1 MRTRQV
7 FRSVGRLADG
17 REIIYFDEAPGT
29 GRADVADRRPLPPF
43 STGSQLRYD
52 PLLDEWVALAAH
64 RQNRTYLP
72 PPDECPLDPSQGE
85 RLSEIPAGD
94 YDVAVF
100 ENRFPSLA
108 PAPDTAAADHD
119 PALRARPSAGR
130 CEVVCFTSDHS
141 ASFSDLTPERARTVV
156 EAWADRTAELGA
168 RSDVAH
174 VYPFEN
180 RGIEIGVTL
189 QHPHGQIYAYP
200 FVPPR
205 IEAMRGAA
213 RKHRAATG
221 GNLFDTVVADERRAG
236 TRVVAQGEHWTA
248 FVPAAARWPY
258 EVRLFPL
265 RRVPTLAHLDEDQR
279 GELAGIY
286 LDLLSAFEG
295 LFPQPAE
302 GTDPPTP
309 YISAWHQAPV
319 GADGTPDTEFALHLQ
334 LFTLRRAPGKL
345 KYLAGSES
353 GMAAW
358 INDVAPEDAADRI
371 RAALPAS
378 AARRRTESKEQR

>member
-7 FRSVGRLADG
+7 FRSAGSLADG
-17 REIIYFDEAPGT
+17 REIIYFDEAPDT
-29 GRADVADRRPLPPF
+29 GRADVADRRPLPP
-43 STGSQLRYD
+43 STTGSQLRYD

-72 PPDECPLDPSQGE
+72 PPDECPLDPSAGE

-94 YDVAVF
+94 YDVVVF

-108 PAPDTAAADHD
+108 PAPEPADGGDD
-119 PALRARPSAGR
+119 PALLARPSAGR
-130 CEVVCFTSDHS
+130 CEVVCFTSDHA
-141 ASFSDLTPERARTVV
+141 ASFSDLTPARARTVV

-168 RSDVAH
+168 RPDVAH

-180 RGIEIGVTL
+180 RGVEIGVTL

-205 IEAMRGAA
+205 IAAMREAA
-213 RKHRAATG
+213 GKHRAATG
-221 GNLFDTVVADERRAG
+221 ANLFDTVVADERRAG
-236 TRVVAQGEHWTA
+236 SRVVAEGEHWTA

-265 RRVPTLAHLDEDQR
+265 RRVPTLDRLDDDQR
-279 GELAGIY
+279 DELAGIY
-286 LDLLSAFEG
+286 LDLLGAFDG
-295 LFPQPAE
+295 LFPQPAG

-319 GADGTPDTEFALHLQ
+319 DADGTPDPEFGLHLQ

-358 INDVAPEDAADRI
+358 INDVAPEDAAERI
-371 RAALPAS
+371 RAALPDP
-378 AARRRTESKEQR
+378 AARPTES